1 MLESSEKA
9 ILSVMYVCQIN
20 GKSPIDII
28 KKESML
34 SEDEINSK
42 IDVLIKNQ
50 LINEDRI
57 TLTEI
62 GRDSLHVVL
71 AGGVFDIIHPGHIY
85 TLNEAKA
92 LGDVLVVV
100 VATDNTSVK
109 IAEPAQIL
117 RLHRVLL
124 RPADLVQ
131 PRPVPLPVDVRD
143 APADFVLLEQLNRMV
158 IAHVAAALVTDLEK
172 FSCFA
177 GGANHGFGA
186 LVGVGHHF
194 LAIDVETGLEAGDCL
209 ISMDKIRGTDQYGV
223 EIGFGCE
230 HVLVFGVNVDGVS
243 MLSEDALA
251 VTPAVMPDVA

>member
-1 MLESSEKA
+1 MLELSEKA
-9 ILSVMYVCQIN
+9 ILSAMYVCQIS

-100 VATDNTSVK
+100 VATDSTSVK
-109 IAEPAQIL
+109 MKKRNPLHTQKQRQELVNSLSMVDLCLIGQEDDIFKTVNHVRPQIIALGYDQV
-117 RLHRVLL
+117 H
-124 RPADLVQ
+124 Q
-131 PRPVPLPVDVRD
+131 
-143 APADFVLLEQLNRMV
+143 
-158 IAHVAAALVTDLEK
+158 EK
-172 FSCFA
+172 FIVEGCKRINLDAKVARLQSPIPESSSSKIQKEY
-177 GGANHGFGA
+177 GESIHG
-186 LVGVGHHF
+186 
-194 LAIDVETGLEAGDCL
+194 I
-209 ISMDKIRGTDQYGV
+209 
-223 EIGFGCE
+223 
-230 HVLVFGVNVDGVS
+230 
-243 MLSEDALA
+243 
-251 VTPAVMPDVA
+251 